1 MTLEEKRTLENL
13 FSLSTEKFAELP
25 ALTFVDSKPLTYKQ
39 VKSTT
44 LSLTAFLL
52 ANGLKKGDKVALLSQ
67 NMPNW
72 GITYFATTIGGLVIV
87 PILTDFPPADINKI
101 LTHSEAKA
109 IFVSDRLSEKL
120 VNNLPESITLV
131 VRLDDFTILD
141 RNKLEPTGEKASIP
155 LLPAFTFQKPLEDDL
170 AAILYTSGTTGQPKG
185 VMLTHKNLVSN
196 TLGAYDIQPVITTDR
211 LLSVLPLAHTYE
223 CTIGLLIPFH
233 GGAVVYYLDKPPTAS
248 VLLPAL
254 QTVKPTVMLT
264 VPLII
269 EKIYNQQVLPKF
281 SKNKII
287 KGIYSFPPTRKL
299 LHKVAVGKLKKTFG
313 GCLKFFGI
321 GGAKLSF
328 LTERFLRE
336 GGFPYAIGYGLTE
349 TAPLLAGS
357 PPAKTKLQ
365 STGYCV
371 KGQELKLINIDP
383 HTAEGE
389 IVAKGD
395 NIMIGYYKNPELTAT
410 VFTEDGW
417 FKTGDLGAFDKQNYL
432 FIKGRIKNIIVGPSG
447 ENIYPEDIEEIINK
461 QHFVLE
467 SLVYE
472 IGGKIAA
479 KVHLNYEEIEKRYE
493 HMKQSAKDF
502 QVQAHDYIE
511 KHLAEIK
518 EKVNAQLSRFSRI
531 STIIHHKEPF
541 EKTPTQKI
549 KRFRYQG

>member
-13 FSLSTEKFAELP
+13 FALSTENYADLP
-25 ALTFVDSKPLTYKQ
+25 ALTFVDSKPLTYRQ
-39 VKSTT
+39 VKATT

-52 ANGLKKGDKVALLSQ
+52 SKGLKKGDKVALLSQ

-87 PILTDFPPADINKI
+87 PILTDFPPGDINKI

-109 IFVSDRLSEKL
+109 IFVSERLSEKL
-120 VNNLPESITLV
+120 ANNLPENITLV

-141 RNKLEPTGEKASIP
+141 RNKLEPTEEKAIIP
-155 LLPAFTFQKPLEDDL
+155 LQPTFSFQKPEEDDL

-196 TLGAYDIQPVITTDR
+196 TLGAYDIQPVISTDR

-233 GGAVVYYLDKPPTAS
+233 GGATVYYLDKPPTAS

-281 SKNKII
+281 SKNKVI
-287 KGIYSFPPTRKL
+287 KGIYSFSPTRKL

-321 GGAKLSF
+321 GGAKLSY

-357 PPAKTKLQ
+357 PPSKTKLQ

-383 HTAEGE
+383 HSGEGE

-395 NIMIGYYKNPELTAT
+395 NIMIGYYKNPELTAS

-467 SLVYE
+467 SIVYE

-479 KVHLNYEEIEKRYE
+479 KVHLNYEELEKRYD
-493 HMKQSAKDF
+493 HLKQSAKDF
-502 QVQAHDYIE
+502 QVQAQDYIE

-531 STIIHHKEPF
+531 SMIMHHKEPF

-549 KRFRYQG
+549 KRFKHQG

>member
-1 MTLEEKRTLENL
+1 MRLEQNKTLENL
-13 FSLSTEKFAELP
+13 FSLSTQKYPDLP
-25 ALTFVDSKPLTYKQ
+25 ALAFVGQKPMTYKQ
-39 VKSTT
+39 VKATT
-44 LSLTAFLL
+44 LSIAAFLL
-52 ANGLKKGDKVALLSQ
+52 SKGLKPGDKVSILSQ

-72 GITYFATTIGGLVIV
+72 GITYFATTIAGMVTV
-87 PILTDFPPADINKI
+87 PILTDFPPNDVFKI
-101 LTHSEAKA
+101 LEHSEAKA
-109 IFVSDRLSEKL
+109 IFVSERLSEKL
-120 VNNLPESITLV
+120 LNNLPNNIELV
-131 VRLDDFTILD
+131 VRLDDFSILD
-141 RNKLEPTGEKASIP
+141 KSKLATTDETAVIPVLPTFSFA
-155 LLPAFTFQKPLEDDL
+155 KPKEDDL

-185 VMLTHKNLVSN
+185 VMLTHTNLVSN
-196 TLGAYDIQPVITTDR
+196 TLGAYDIQPVIDTDR
-211 LLSVLPLAHTYE
+211 LISVLPLAHTYE
-223 CTIGLLIPFH
+223 CTIGLLIPFY
-233 GGAVVYYLDKPPTAS
+233 GGATVYYLEKPPTAS

-281 SKNKII
+281 TKNGII

-299 LHKVAVGKLKKTFG
+299 LHKLAIKKLKKTFG
-313 GCLKFFGI
+313 GCMKFFGI

-357 PPAKTKLQ
+357 PPSKTKLQ

-371 KGQELKLINIDP
+371 KDQQLKLINVDP
-383 HTAEGE
+383 QTGEGE

-395 NIMIGYYKNPELTAT
+395 NVMIGYYKNPELTAS

-417 FKTGDLGAFDKQNYL
+417 FKTGDLGSFDKHKYL
-432 FIKGRIKNIIVGPSG
+432 YIKGRIKNIIVGPSG
-447 ENIYPEDIEEIINK
+447 ENIYPEEIEEILNK
-461 QHFVLE
+461 QSFVVE

-479 KVHLNYEEIEKRYE
+479 KVHLNYEELEKKFQD
-493 HMKQSAKDF
+493 MKQSAKEM
-502 QVQAHDYIE
+502 QEHAQDYIE
-511 KHLAEIK
+511 KHLNEIK
-518 EKVNAQLSRFSRI
+518 DAVNSQLSRFSRI
-531 STIIHHKEPF
+531 TSIMHHKEPF

-549 KRFRYQG
+549 KRFKHQG